1 MFCVVFAFP
10 EGRIGSRFGWAILG
24 AIALER
30 LESYIP
36 ALLFSPVV
44 NSSAPLAGCAA
55 ACPANGFMIADR
67 PTLADG
73 FLSSDISAYY
83 LLAAYSAY
91 FVYLI
96 YRLATATRPRRR
108 ALLPVY
114 VPALVAIFPVMVFFA
129 ELVELVDVGAGPRLT
144 GWLATIGYAALPY
157 GFLLSVVLSTLFAA
171 AALKRIVSRLVES
184 PGAAELRTTL
194 ADALDDPS
202 LELGFRLE
210 QADGFVDSSGKPLA
224 STPPAGQASTPVTRN
239 GEIVAVIMHDA
250 ALDTDP
256 ELVASAGQALL
267 LAIENGR
274 LTAELQSTTAE
285 LAASRARAVAAG
297 DLERRKVERDLHD
310 GAQQQ
315 LAGLSIELALARELV
330 KEDPEV
336 VARLDVLGHG
346 LETALGELRDLAHG
360 IYPPVLRDFGLQA
373 ALAAAARRCIPPAAL
388 VADGIGRYTEEVEAA
403 VYFCCLEALQNA
415 GKHAGSGATAVIRLW
430 ERDRRLSFE
439 IADDGVGYD
448 VDSAPHA
455 GQGLANMSDRIA
467 ALGGTLVVE
476 STPGRGTTVRAN
488 IPVDDA
494 TTPRVGPGAH
504 GSERR
509 SADV

>member
-1 MFCVVFAFP
+1 
-10 EGRIGSRFGWAILG
+10 
-24 AIALER
+24 
-30 LESYIP
+30 
-36 ALLFSPVV
+36 
-44 NSSAPLAGCAA
+44 
-55 ACPANGFMIADR
+55 MIADR
-67 PTLADG
+67 PMLADG
-73 FLSSDISAYY
+73 LLSEDILGYY
-83 LLAAYSAY
+83 LLAAFSAL
-91 FVYLI
+91 FAFLI

-114 VPALVAIFPVMVFFA
+114 VPALVSIVPVVGFYAAF
-129 ELVELVDVGAGPRLT
+129 VELVPVDASTLAEW
-144 GWLATIGYAALPY
+144 GWLVNIGYAALPY
-157 GFLLSVVLSTLFAA
+157 GFLLSIVVSTLFAA
-171 AALKRIVSRLVES
+171 TALKKIVSRLVENPS
-184 PGAAELRTTL
+184 ASQLRTTL
-194 ADALDDPS
+194 ADAFDDPS

-210 QADGFVDSSGKPLA
+210 HAAGFVDSAGEPLA
-224 STPPAGQASTPVTRN
+224 STPPSGQRSSPVTRN
-239 GEIVAVIMHDA
+239 GETVAVIVHDA

-256 ELVASAGQALL
+256 ELVAAAGQALL

-285 LAASRARAVAAG
+285 LAASRARTVAAG

-315 LAGLSIELALARELV
+315 LAGLSVELALAREAA
-330 KEDPEV
+330 KEDPEI

-346 LETALGELRDLAHG
+346 LEDALSELRDLAHG
-360 IYPPVLRDFGLQA
+360 IYPPVLRDFGLLA

-403 VYFCCLEALQNA
+403 VYFCCLEGLQNVN
-415 GKHAGSGATAVIRLW
+415 KHAGSDATAVIRLW

-448 VDSAPHA
+448 IETAPHA

-467 ALGGTLVVE
+467 ALGGTLAVE

-494 TTPRVGPGAH
+494 TTPRVGPGAYS
-504 GSERR
+504 GSEGR
-509 SADV
+509 SG